1 MTALKRVYDG
11 LCAMDAFERGYRQGT
26 RRTAPIGTPP
36 PQTVEYLSRGPGYR
50 GRDRGGDE
58 IDEENDVDAV
68 YEKIAPRIRE
78 ALYSFQEEGVRFA
91 LRRRGRAL
99 IADQMGVGKTLQA
112 IAIAD
117 AYRDAGPLLCVVPAA
132 MRFVWAD
139 ELERWLTDMTPRQLS
154 VIFGSSDKFMLDK
167 LAATRRRRDERRG
180 GNRRGR
186 GRRRRRKRRD
196 ERRGRVRDRAR
207 HSSGDVRGVLWFV
220 KADYSTAGD

>member
-154 VIFGSSDKFMLDK
+154 VSSAVRTSLCS
-167 LAATRRRRDERRG
+167 TSSRRRA
-180 GNRRGR
+180 
-186 GRRRRRKRRD
+186 RRRRRGREGDGSSSRRITCS
-196 ERRGRVRDRAR
+196 RR
-207 HSSGDVRGVLWFV
+207 S
-220 KADYSTAGD
+220 